1 MITEYD
7 RGMRSAVLFI
17 SEMLG
22 ISNEVYEN
30 LDNVPADE
38 ISAWLLLA
46 RLCGQIEVKDKGGAH
61 IEYKC

>member
-1 MITEYD
+1 MVTEYD

-22 ISNEVYEN
+22 VSKKVYED
-30 LDNVPADE
+30 LDDVPADE

-46 RLCGQIEVKDKGGAH
+46 RLCGQIEAKKDTNTIK
-61 IEYKC
+61 

>member
-22 ISNEVYEN
+22 ISDVVYKDLEN
-30 LDNVPADE
+30 ITDKD

-46 RLCGQIEVKDKGGAH
+46 RLCGQIEVKDKGGH
-61 IEYKC
+61 I

>member
-22 ISNEVYEN
+22 ISKEVYK
-30 LDNVPADE
+30 DPGDVPADE

-46 RLCGQIEVKDKGGAH
+46 RLCGQIEAKKDTNK
-61 IEYKC
+61 IR